1 MIVGYFDDPDRRHLI
16 RIDTAVRSARQR
28 RGSYGSVG
36 SMQKI
41 LFLDDWCLES
51 ARNVA
56 RRPGRPTPVP
66 EGTFSDPF
74 DLGNA
79 YPSVFFDADRDRW
92 RVIYGGQPDPDN
104 HICNALFGAIGKDGV
119 DWEIDRVGSD
129 HTSWSS
135 AFPHCLTE
143 GRKNAE
149 SGHVYRDPRDSRH
162 PYKLLY
168 LDWDW
173 RSGPATMRN
182 PVVVSADGYRWSDL
196 PGARWGDWSSDTC
209 HTIFFNKLTGRHQVM
224 CRAKDVKP
232 PFSQR
237 LVATMETED
246 WLHFSEPETI
256 VRPDSC
262 DPPLAQPYGMP
273 TFAYGDY
280 FIGFLWLLHGDPGE
294 TTTKGAGPVSN
305 HLVYSINGRNVN
317 RTVRGQFIAPAE
329 PGEFGGYGFYPCSLV
344 QLPDEL
350 RIYSVGSRTDHGG
363 RGRIPAGQ
371 RRSAM
376 TLHTLRPD
384 GFMYLES
391 RSGSASVMTKGF
403 ELTEGSLALNV
414 EAPIG
419 EVRAQVYVQ
428 TDVLPG
434 DPPPVQQVAEGFSAR
449 ECRPFSGD
457 DLRWSPTWTSGRTL
471 DELIGRTVR
480 VEILFERARLYALE
494 VGGTLLR

>member
-1 MIVGYFDDPDRRHLI
+1 
-16 RIDTAVRSARQR
+16 
-28 RGSYGSVG
+28 
-36 SMQKI
+36 MQKI

-51 ARNVA
+51 THNVV
-56 RRPGRPTPVP
+56 RRLGQPKPVP
-66 EGTFSDPF
+66 EGTWSDPY

-79 YPSVFFDADRDRW
+79 YPSVFYDENRGKW
-92 RVIYGGQPDPDN
+92 RVIYGGQPDPIN
-104 HICNALFGAIGKDGV
+104 HICNALFGVIGDDGV
-119 DWEIDRVGSD
+119 HWEIDRVGDD

-135 AFPHCLTE
+135 SFPHCLME
-143 GRKNAE
+143 GTKNAE
-149 SGHVYRDPRDSRH
+149 SGHVYLDPRDTRY
-162 PYKLLY
+162 PYKILY

-173 RSGPATMRN
+173 RSGPTTMRN
-182 PVVVSADGYRWSDL
+182 PVVVSADGYRWHDL

-209 HTIFFNKLTGRHQVM
+209 HTVFFNKLTGAHQVM
-224 CRAKDVKP
+224 CRAKDIKP

-237 LVATMETED
+237 LVASMETED

-262 DPPLAQPYGMP
+262 DPPLSQPYGMP
-273 TFAYGDY
+273 MFPYGDY
-280 FIGFLWLLHGDPGE
+280 FIGFLWLLVGDPNE
-294 TTTKGAGPVSN
+294 TTAKGAGPVSN
-305 HLVYSINGRNVN
+305 HLVYSINGRNIN
-317 RTVRGQFIAPAE
+317 RTFRDQFVAPAE

-350 RIYSVGSRTDHGG
+350 RIYSVGSRADHSGKG
-363 RGRIPAGQ
+363 PIPAGQ
-371 RRSAM
+371 RRTAM

-391 RSGSASVMTKGF
+391 RSGAASLLTKGF
-403 ELTEGSLALNV
+403 ELTDGSLALNI

-428 TDVLPG
+428 TDRAPG
-434 DPPPVQQVAEGFSAR
+434 EPPPVQQVAEGFSAA
-449 ECRPFSGD
+449 ECRPFTGD
-457 DLRWSPTWTSGRTL
+457 SLRWSPTWSSGRSL

-480 VEILFERARLYALE
+480 VEILFERARLYSLE